1 MRAALALLSG
11 LLLALSFPRFGHPA
25 LAWVSLAPLLVALT
39 LAAHNGATRW
49 HTFRLGYITGL
60 GYFCGTLYWL
70 SLVMAQYGGLSI
82 VVAGLLAFGLAAWL
96 SVFVG
101 VFAWLTGNAV
111 RQFGVQ
117 GLWFAPCFWVTT
129 EWFRA
134 WLGGN
139 FPWVLLGSSQASAL
153 PVVQLASV
161 TGVYGLSAMVVSAGV
176 VIAILTLSRNRAQR
190 RTAAVAA
197 LGLALIPVWGAWRMS
212 QSDLLTQG
220 VPMRVGVVQ
229 GNVPQAE
236 KQQQAN
242 ATVILDR
249 YIALT
254 REAIGAGSQL
264 VLWPE
269 ASTPFYFEI
278 DTYLAEPI
286 RRLARESQTPML
298 IGTDQYEPAS
308 SDGTPEKIFN
318 GAVLVGPDG
327 RNRDSYQKIHLVPF
341 GEFVPFKRLLFF
353 VKPLVE
359 AVADFTHGSR
369 PTVFDVEGT
378 RFSVAICYEVIY
390 SGLARE
396 FVNNGAQLLTTITND
411 AWFGRTSAAS
421 QHFEQAGIRAVEQ
434 GRYLVRSANTG
445 ISGGFDPY
453 GRVLARTAL
462 FTTVAATVDV
472 RLLSGRTIYNAI
484 GDTIVYLA
492 FAGTIGGVMFGRRRS
507 SATAMPQG

>member
-1 MRAALALLSG
+1 MRTALALLSG
-11 LLLALSFPRFGHPA
+11 LFLALSFPKFGHPI
-25 LAWVSLAPLLVALT
+25 LAWVSLAPLLVAVT
-39 LAAHNGATRW
+39 LAAHNGASRW
-49 HTFRLGYITGL
+49 HSFRLGYLSGL

-70 SLVMAQYGGLSI
+70 SLVMAEYGNLSM

-101 VFAWLTGNAV
+101 VFAWLTGDAI
-111 RQFGVQ
+111 RRHGVQ
-117 GLWFAPCFWVTT
+117 GLWFAPCFWVAT
-129 EWFRA
+129 EWVRA

-161 TGVYGLSAMVVSAGV
+161 TGVYGLSAMVVVVGV

-190 RTAAVAA
+190 RTAAFAA
-197 LGLALIPVWGAWRMS
+197 LGLVLIPVWGAWRVERNE
-212 QSDLLTQG
+212 LLTQG
-220 VPMRVGVVQ
+220 VPLRVGLLQ
-229 GNVPQAE
+229 GNVSPAE
-236 KQQQAN
+236 KQKPAN
-242 ATVILDR
+242 IPVILDR

-254 REAIGAGSQL
+254 REALGAGSQL

-269 ASTPFYFEI
+269 ASAPFYFEH
-278 DTYLAEPI
+278 DANLAEPI
-286 RRLARESQTPML
+286 RRLARESQTPVL
-298 IGTDQYEPAS
+298 VGTDQYEAPSSPGSPA
-308 SDGTPEKIFN
+308 KYFN

-327 RNRDSYQKIHLVPF
+327 RNLDSYQKIHLVPF

-396 FVNNGAQLLTTITND
+396 FVNTGAQLLTTITND
-411 AWFGRTSAAS
+411 AWFGHTSAAS

-453 GRVLARTAL
+453 GRVLARTDL
-462 FTTVAATVDV
+462 FTASATTVDV
-472 RLLSGRTIYNAI
+472 RLLSGRTLYNAI

-492 FAGTIGGVMFGRRRS
+492 FAGTMAGVMFGRRRS
-507 SATAMPQG
+507 FAPPMPRG

>member
-1 MRAALALLSG
+1 MRTALALLSG
-11 LLLALSFPRFGHPA
+11 LLLALSFPKFGHPA
-25 LAWVSLAPLLVALT
+25 LAWVSLAPLLVALV
-39 LAAHNGATRW
+39 LAAHHSTSRW
-49 HTFRLGYITGL
+49 HTFRLGYLTGL
-60 GYFCGTLYWL
+60 IYFCGTLYWL

-82 VVAGLLAFGLAAWL
+82 IVAGLLAFGLAAWL

-101 VFAWLTGNAV
+101 IFAWLTGDAV
-111 RQFGVQ
+111 RRYGTQ
-117 GLWFAPCFWVTT
+117 GLWFAPCFWVAT

-139 FPWVLLGSSQASAL
+139 FPWVLLGSSQASSL

-161 TGVYGLSAMVVSAGV
+161 TGVYGLSAMVVCAGV
-176 VIAILTLSRNRAQR
+176 VIATLTLSRSRDQR
-190 RTAAVAA
+190 RTAAIVAV
-197 LGLALIPVWGAWRMS
+197 GLVLIPVWGAWRISRSEM
-212 QSDLLTQG
+212 LTQG
-220 VPMRVGVVQ
+220 VPMRVGLVQ
-229 GNVPQAE
+229 GNVPQTQ
-236 KQQQAN
+236 KQDEAFG
-242 ATVILDR
+242 AAILDR

-269 ASTPFYFEI
+269 AATPFLFEI
-278 DTYLAEPI
+278 DLNQAERI
-286 RRLARESQTPML
+286 RRIARESQTPVL
-298 IGTDQYEPAS
+298 VGTDQYQPPSGNSQAQW
-308 SDGTPEKIFN
+308 FN

-341 GEFVPFKRLLFF
+341 GEFVPFKPLLFF
-353 VKPLVE
+353 VKPLIE

-369 PTVFDVEGT
+369 RTIFDVGGKK
-378 RFSVAICYEVIY
+378 FSVAICYEIVY

-396 FVNNGAQLLTTITND
+396 FVNNGSQLLTTITND
-411 AWFGRTSAAS
+411 AWFGRSSAAS

-453 GRVLARTAL
+453 GRVLARTNL
-462 FTTVAATVDV
+462 FTAVTTTVDV

-492 FAGTIGGVMFGRRRS
+492 FAGTIAAVVLGRRRS
-507 SATAMPQG
+507 SRTRGTQG